1 MAKIGSLG
9 LELEPGKGLVRGN
22 GFRMF
27 CKPYLI
33 IGEMEVV
40 FESLFSET
48 CVQERRHGRG

>member
-1 MAKIGSLG
+1 MAQLGSLG
-9 LELEPGKGLVRGN
+9 LELEPGKGQVRGN